1 MDAAASAL
9 TRATRL
15 SGAPHHSLGA
25 FFLAAA
31 QRCQRSFE
39 PPKMQ
44 RLQGKPKGA
53 TMQVRLIT
61 ALAVA
66 SSLLTVCT
74 VRDARAD
81 YPYTLP
87 VTFHTVA
94 SFDPANSVVPFPT
107 NLLLSGS
114 TDLTLNIP
122 SEDPTDFSD
131 PKVAM
136 SALDGFSTVAP
147 WSTTF
152 NQPIAPA
159 SLVPG
164 QTVRMFQV
172 SLTGPGGGVTG
183 VQREL
188 LSPSEFVVA
197 LAPSD
202 TTGRTLAI
210 VPTAPLA
217 PQTSYMAVVT
227 TGVTNVGGAAIRASL
242 PYLLAKRPAP
252 LCTGGVS
259 TVPALPAS
267 QACAL
272 EPLRQL
278 VNSQEAA
285 AAAAGV
291 SPGSIAISWVATTQ
305 ATTIPLQAIDS
316 VVEQSPPATT
326 HIAPTG
332 KTLGDLGAGL
342 PPVADIYIGT
352 IDLPYYLSA
361 PSEANPI
368 APLNQFWHAEAGA
381 YIPQCADFGLDPTS
395 TNVTYCNPFP
405 VATSTQTVPMVVT
418 LPNSRSGRS
427 KPAAGWPVVIYQ
439 HGITR
444 NRTDAFAVAGTL
456 AAQGF
461 AVVAIDL
468 PLHGITDLTNPFYI
482 GNTPFVALGAEERTF
497 NLDVANNSTGAPGP
511 DGEIDSSG
519 TWFINLQ
526 SLLTSRDNLRQG
538 AADLFQLA
546 HAIPSMHYSAGNDFD
561 GSRIAFVGQS
571 LGSMVGSVFLSIE
584 PNVHVGVLNVPGGG
598 IARLLD
604 GSPTF
609 GPRIRAGLSAAGVEP
624 GTPDYDA
631 FMVAAQTAVDSGD
644 PINFA
649 FATSEKNVLLQ
660 EVIGGGDV
668 LPDQVI
674 PNTVPGA
681 PLSGTEPLIAAL
693 GLADITQTTQA
704 ADGIRGAVRFLQ
716 GEHGSLLDP
725 TDFPAATAEMHGEM
739 ASMVAS
745 NGTVVQVNNPSVI
758 RGPIQ

>member
-1 MDAAASAL
+1 
-9 TRATRL
+9 
-15 SGAPHHSLGA
+15 
-25 FFLAAA
+25 
-31 QRCQRSFE
+31 
-39 PPKMQ
+39 
-44 RLQGKPKGA
+44 
-53 TMQVRLIT
+53 MQVRLIT
-61 ALAVA
+61 AAAVA
-66 SSLLTVCT
+66 SLFLTVCT

-81 YPYTLP
+81 YDYTAP

-122 SEDPTDFSD
+122 SADPTDFSD

-152 NQPIAPA
+152 NAPIDTA
-159 SLVPG
+159 SLLPG
-164 QTVRMFQV
+164 QTVRVFEV
-172 SLTGPGGGVTG
+172 TLTGPGGGVTG
-183 VQREL
+183 IEREL
-188 LSPSEFVVA
+188 ASPQEFVVA

-217 PQTSYMAVVT
+217 PQTSYMAVIT
-227 TGVTNVGGAAIRASL
+227 TGVKDTGGGAVRAAL
-242 PYLLAKRPAP
+242 PYLLAERTSP
-252 LCTGGVS
+252 LCSGGAS

-285 AAAAGV
+285 ATAAGV
-291 SPGSIAISWVATTQ
+291 APGSIAISWVATTQ
-305 ATTIPLQAIDS
+305 ATTVPLQAIES
-316 VVEQSPPATT
+316 VIEASPAATT
-326 HIAPTG
+326 HLAPTG

-361 PSEANPI
+361 PSDANPI
-368 APLNQFWHAEAGA
+368 APLNQFWHAAPGA
-381 YIPQCADFGLDPTS
+381 YIPQCAGFGLDPTS

-427 KPAAGWPVVIYQ
+427 KPAGGWPVVIYE

-468 PLHGITDLTNPFYI
+468 PLHGITDETSPFYI
-482 GNTPFVALGAEERTF
+482 GNTPFAALGAQERTF
-497 NLDVANNSTGAPGP
+497 DLDVQDNSTGAPGP
-511 DGEIDSSG
+511 DGVIDPSG
-519 TWFINLQ
+519 SWFINLS

-538 AADLFQLA
+538 VADLLQLA
-546 HAIPSMHYSAGNDFD
+546 HAVPSMHYSAGNDFD
-561 GSRIAFVGQS
+561 ASRIGFVGQS
-571 LGSMVGSVFLSIE
+571 LGAIVGSIFVALD
-584 PNVHVGVLNVPGGG
+584 PNVNVGVLNVPGGG

-609 GPRIRAGLSAAGVEP
+609 GPRIRAGLAAAGVEA

-649 FATSEKNVLLQ
+649 FATGEKRVLLQ

-674 PNTVPGA
+674 PNAVPGA

-693 GLADITQTTQA
+693 GLTDITQTTLDP
-704 ADGIRGAVRFLQ
+704 DGIRGAVRFLQ
-716 GEHGSLLDP
+716 GEHSSILDP
-725 TDFPAATAEMHGEM
+725 TDYPAATAEMQGEM
-739 ASMVAS
+739 ASMLAS
-745 NGTVVQVNNPSVI
+745 GGIAVQVANPSII
-758 RGPIQ
+758 RGPLE

>member
-1 MDAAASAL
+1 
-9 TRATRL
+9 
-15 SGAPHHSLGA
+15 
-25 FFLAAA
+25 
-31 QRCQRSFE
+31 
-39 PPKMQ
+39 
-44 RLQGKPKGA
+44 
-53 TMQVRLIT
+53 MQVRLIT

-81 YPYTLP
+81 YPYTAP

-94 SFDPANSVVPFPT
+94 SFDPANGVIPFPS
-107 NLLLSGS
+107 NLLLLGS

-122 SEDPTDFSD
+122 SADPTDFGD

-136 SALDGFSTVAP
+136 SAQDGFSTVAP
-147 WSTTF
+147 WSTKF
-152 NQPIAPA
+152 NQPIDPS

-164 QTVRMFQV
+164 QSVRMFEV
-172 SLTGPGGGVTG
+172 TLSGPGGGVTG
-183 VQREL
+183 VVREL
-188 LSPSEFVVA
+188 ASPQEFVVA

-202 TTGRTLAI
+202 TTGRTMAI
-210 VPTAPLA
+210 VPTQPLD
-217 PQTSYMAVVT
+217 QMTSYMAVVT
-227 TGVTNVGGAAIRASL
+227 TGVRNIGGAAIRASL
-242 PYLLAKRPAP
+242 PYLLAERTSP
-252 LCTGGVS
+252 LCAGGIS
-259 TVPALPAS
+259 LIAALPAS

-305 ATTIPLQAIDS
+305 STTVSLQAIDS
-316 VVEQSPPATT
+316 VVEQSPPAKTNL
-326 HIAPTG
+326 APTG
-332 KTLGDLGAGL
+332 KTLGDLGLGL

-352 IDLPYYLSA
+352 LEVPYYLSA
-361 PSEANPI
+361 PTDTNPA
-368 APLNQFWHAEAGA
+368 APLNQFWEATPGA
-381 YIPQCADFGLDPTS
+381 YIPPCADFGLDPAS
-395 TNVTYCNPFP
+395 TNITFCNPFP
-405 VATSTQTVPMVVT
+405 AMTSLQTVPMVVT

-427 KPAAGWPVVIYQ
+427 KPASGWPVVIYQ

-468 PLHGITDLTNPFYI
+468 PLHGITDTANPFYI
-482 GNTPFVALGAEERTF
+482 GNTPFAAIGAQERTF
-497 NLDVANNSTGAPGP
+497 NLDFMNNSTGAPGP
-511 DGEIDSSG
+511 DGEIDPSG
-519 TWFINLQ
+519 SWFINLQ

-538 AADLFQLA
+538 VADLFQLA
-546 HAIPSMHYSAGNDFD
+546 HTIPSMHYSTNTDFD
-561 GSRIAFVGQS
+561 GSRIALVGQS
-571 LGSMVGSVFLSIE
+571 LGSIIGTSFLQID
-584 PNVHVGVLNVPGGG
+584 PNVNVGVLNVPGGG

-609 GPRIRAGLSAAGVEP
+609 GPRIRAGLSAAGVEA

-644 PINFA
+644 PINYA
-649 FATSEKNVLLQ
+649 IASAGTKRMLMQ

-668 LPDQVI
+668 PPDQVI

-681 PLSGTEPLIAAL
+681 PLSGTEPLIAAY
-693 GLADITQTTQA
+693 GLVDITQTTQA
-704 ADGIRGAVRFLQ
+704 PDGIRGAVRFLQ

-725 TDFPAATAEMHGEM
+725 ADYPAATAEMQGEM

-745 NGTVVQVNNPSVI
+745 GGIVVQVNNPSII